1 MRLLECFAPLFAYG
15 LQLDEHAGKQ
25 GIPDG
30 ELGAVQSRARA
41 LVEQARM
48 TALAEG
54 RPLAEVELAG
64 FAVVA
69 WFDEVVA
76 RHGGWRNQ
84 GSPLQLLLFH
94 TGNAASEFFDHLGG
108 LSSDAEEVREVF
120 GMALLLGFTGQYY
133 YEHGDSG
140 ELGRIKALYS
150 HAWAGAP
157 SLLQS
162 LQRDGITPQPYHTQG
177 SPVLRLPGPTTGR
190 RTMQWVAATLVV
202 LVLVSFVAPVYS
214 RAVPEQAWFVA
225 GIVVALAGLLG
236 WSLTMAWQTLVV
248 MRAHT
253 RVVDSTEAAYGVGN
267 LWSAITDAARRVRGA
282 VLHPFRRR
290 GEWRRLSRHPWLL
303 FLGDSAADVR
313 SLLQAAAH
321 APHAREQVSSDN
333 SRPWHWWV
341 FRSLVAVEPGARLIH
356 PDATAGG
363 VESSWSQAL
372 SLLARERRKLPLD
385 GVALCISAQSLRGS
399 DAAIMAHADRLY
411 RLADD
416 AARRLELQL
425 PLYIVV
431 TGIEVMPGHG
441 AFRATLPPAVF
452 RRVLGWRRSMLS
464 GNNQH
469 LRGRLDVRSDAVS
482 SRLQAAGM
490 AALAMQRDPRGRR
503 ELFAF
508 VQSLPDLQR
517 GMQAFL
523 YRLLANENGG
533 GRRLRW
539 CGMYV
544 TGGSRP
550 EAPGGDFVDDL
561 FNRFLPADRWLARR
575 IAPEE

>member
-15 LQLDEHAGKQ
+15 LQLDEQAGEQ
-25 GIPDG
+25 GIPEV
-30 ELGAVQSRARA
+30 ELATVQLRARA

-48 TALAEG
+48 VALAEG

-94 TGNAASEFFDHLGG
+94 TANAANEFFDHLGG
-108 LSSDAEEVREVF
+108 LSGDAEEVREVF

-133 YEHGDSG
+133 YEQGDTG
-140 ELGRIKALYS
+140 ELGRIKALHS

-162 LQRDGITPQPYHTQG
+162 LQRDAVTPQPYHTQG
-177 SPVLRLPGPTTGR
+177 SPVLRLPGPAAGR
-190 RTMQWVAATLVV
+190 RPMQWVAATLVS

-214 RAVPEQAWFVA
+214 DAVPEQAWFVA

-236 WSLTMAWQTLVV
+236 WSLTFAWQTLVV

-253 RVVDSTEAAYGVGN
+253 RVADSPEDAYGVGS
-267 LWSAITDAARRVRGA
+267 LWSAIADAARRVRGA
-282 VLHPFRRR
+282 LLHPFRRR

-321 APHAREQVSSDN
+321 APHAREQVSSDT

-341 FRSLVAVEPGARLIH
+341 FRSLVAIEPRARLVQ
-356 PDATAGG
+356 PDAAAGG
-363 VESSWSQAL
+363 VDSPWSQAL
-372 SLLARERRKLPLD
+372 SQLARERRKLPLD
-385 GVALCISAQSLRGS
+385 GVVLCIAAQSLRQS
-399 DAAIMAHADRLY
+399 DAAIMAQADRLY

-431 TGIEVMPGHG
+431 TGIEALPGQG
-441 AFRATLPPAVF
+441 AFRATLPQAAF
-452 RRVLGWRRSMLS
+452 RRVLGWRRSIMS
-464 GNNQH
+464 GNNH
-469 LRGRLDVRSDAVS
+469 PLHGRMDVRSDAVS

-490 AALAMQRDPRGRR
+490 AALAVQRDPRGRR
-503 ELFAF
+503 ELFSF

-523 YRLLANENGG
+523 YRLMANESGG
-533 GRRLRW
+533 GHRLRW

-575 IAPEE
+575 IASEE

>member
-1 MRLLECFAPLFAYG
+1 MRLLESFAPLFAYG
-15 LQLDEHAGKQ
+15 LQLDEQAGKHN
-25 GIPDG
+25 IPDDQ
-30 ELGAVQSRARA
+30 LASVQLRARA

-48 TALAEG
+48 SALAEG

-69 WFDEVVA
+69 WFDEVVT

-94 TGNAASEFFDHLGG
+94 TGNAANEFFDLLGG
-108 LSSDAEEVREVF
+108 LSGNVEEVREVF

-133 YEHGDSG
+133 YEHGDTG

-157 SLLQS
+157 ALLQS
-162 LQRDGITPQPYHTQG
+162 LQRDSITPQPYRTQG
-177 SPVLRLPGPTTGR
+177 SPVLRLPGPVAGR
-190 RTMQWVAATLVV
+190 RTVLWVAATLVL
-202 LVLVSFVAPVYS
+202 LVLVSFVAPAYS
-214 RAVPEQAWFVA
+214 HAISEQAWFVA
-225 GIVVALAGLLG
+225 GIAVAFAGVLG
-236 WSLTMAWQTLVV
+236 WSLSFAWQTLVV

-253 RVVDSTEAAYGVGN
+253 RVADSPEAAYGVGN
-267 LWSAITDAARRVRGA
+267 LWSAMTDAARRVRGA

-321 APHAREQVSSDN
+321 APHAREQVGNDAA
-333 SRPWHWWV
+333 RPWHWWV
-341 FRSLVAVEPGARLIH
+341 FRSLVAIEPGARLTH
-356 PDATAGG
+356 PDAGVGG
-363 VESSWSQAL
+363 VDSPWSQAL

-385 GVALCISAQSLRGS
+385 GVALCVAAQSLRAS
-399 DAAIMAHADRLY
+399 DAVITAHADRLY
-411 RLADD
+411 RLADE
-416 AARRLELQL
+416 AASRLHLQL

-431 TGIEVMPGHG
+431 TGLEAVPGLA
-441 AFRATLPPAVF
+441 AFRASLPQAAF
-452 RRVLGWRRSMLS
+452 RRVLGWRRSTPP
-464 GNNQH
+464 GNGGP
-469 LRGRLDVRSDAVS
+469 RGRMDVRSDAVS

-490 AALAMQRDPRGRR
+490 AALAMQRDPHGRR

-523 YRLLANENGG
+523 LRLLANEQTGG
-533 GRRLRW
+533 HRLRW
-539 CGMYV
+539 CGIYV
-544 TGGSRP
+544 TGGSRA